1 MTCAAGLGG
10 ERCRAGET
18 SDGETL
24 VCDRKECSARG
35 SGPASLDK
43 QPHLSLL
50 AISPAPLPQPC
61 ISDHLPPGPG
71 SLPEPHAYPLLGW
84 PPKVQSHWEAE
95 AATGELEGRRGA
107 FPTPHSAAPPT
118 SSHISPGSGLLTSE
132 LLIPLTL
139 HSPPH
144 FPAGCPA
151 ALCPAPCPLSK
162 KCIYLFMI
170 VLLVAAVRAFLC
182 CGEQGAALW
191 LLIMG
196 FSSWWL
202 LFVAGHRL

>member
-1 MTCAAGLGG
+1 M
-10 ERCRAGET
+10 
-18 SDGETL
+18 
-24 VCDRKECSARG
+24 
-35 SGPASLDK
+35 
-43 QPHLSLL
+43 HLR
-50 AISPAPLPQPC
+50 SPSC
-61 ISDHLPPGPG
+61 PGPG
-71 SLPEPHAYPLLGW
+71 SLPEPDACPLLGW

-118 SSHISPGSGLLTSE
+118 SSHISPGSGLLTTE
-132 LLIPLTL
+132 LIISLTL

-151 ALCPAPCPLSK
+151 PLCPAPSPLSK
-162 KCIYLFMI
+162 KMHLFIYDCAGSLLLCGLFSS
-170 VLLVAAVRAFLC
+170 

-191 LLIMG
+191 LLITG